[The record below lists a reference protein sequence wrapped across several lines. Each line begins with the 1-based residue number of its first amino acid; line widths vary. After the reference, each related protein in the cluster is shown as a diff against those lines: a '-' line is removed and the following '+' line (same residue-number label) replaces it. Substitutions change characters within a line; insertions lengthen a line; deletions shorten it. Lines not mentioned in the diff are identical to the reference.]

1 MPFQPEYPGNRQWN
15 REAAQH
21 RFRPAAEPGDHPHW
35 DKILE
40 HCFADLDHAIKESE
54 WAKRVNVNR
63 GYDYGL
69 LWIACLLRHPLKP
82 LPYLF
87 LYGEQDSGK
96 SSLHEAISLL
106 MTKGVAEA
114 NRALK
119 DNQSDFNGEL
129 AGAILAVIE
138 EIDITKEKGAYSKI
152 KDWTTSPTL
161 WIRQMRTDA
170 YPIPNSLHFIQVAN
184 SPEHCPVFPG
194 DTRITVIHVPKP
206 KVDIPKEVLMARLRE
221 EAPAFMRTLLETPI
235 PAAVNRFQI
244 PVIETQNKMALQDFN
259 RGSLD
264 QFLRENCFHV
274 PGERILLSE
283 FWEKFQS
290 WLPPEERGEWSRK
303 RIVYSL
309 RGNCAGGDGRGQ
321 RPLDRKPLLGRQT
334 RGGRRQAVGGVQRKA
349 QTMTYIRPLSTR
361 DIRDL
366 AEHLLD
372 TQVRLSVGLSELGF
386 DPRGYSMR
394 LVRQWLYEA
403 AGLYRANGTWQRGDA

>member
-1 MPFQPEYPGNRQWN
+1 MDLSSSQECRGHPNQRRGGAKKSAADLGAICDNDWRIVNLPFQPEYPGNRQWN

-309 RGNCAGGDGRGQ
+309 RGTAPVGTDADNARWIGNLSWEDKRAAA
-321 RPLDRKPLLGRQT
+321 DAKP
-334 RGGRRQAVGGVQRKA
+334 
-349 QTMTYIRPLSTR
+349 
-361 DIRDL
+361 
-366 AEHLLD
+366 
-372 TQVRLSVGLSELGF
+372 
-386 DPRGYSMR
+386 
-394 LVRQWLYEA
+394 WA
-403 AGLYRANGTWQRGDA
+403 AFNGKLKR